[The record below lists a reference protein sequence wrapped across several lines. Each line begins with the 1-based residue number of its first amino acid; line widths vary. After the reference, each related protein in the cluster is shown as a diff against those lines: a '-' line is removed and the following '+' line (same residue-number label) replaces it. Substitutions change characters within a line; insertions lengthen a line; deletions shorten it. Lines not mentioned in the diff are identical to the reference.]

1 VPGAANYYLWVNGA
15 GTWYTASAAGC
26 SSGTGTCSITGSALA
41 NGSYNWVVIA
51 NNAYGNGPTSS
62 SLNFTVS
69 VAASGFNEQFT
80 SSTSAWSQSSGA
92 WAWQNGDYWYT
103 TGVAGGRATSLY
115 SPASYTNFDYSVRML
130 RSGSNATLANSL
142 WVRASAEVG
151 SDGNP
156 LNGYRF
162 NYTSLGRF
170 SVWKYVNGV
179 ASVLQDWA
187 TSSLIAQGS
196 AFNVLRVYA
205 AGASF
210 YYYINGSMVWSASDS
225 TFFTGL
231 VGVGMSRY
239 AEYPSTNDGF
249 WIDYATLSTLAGGV
263 QAPLERL
270 SDEQNLNNL
279 NPTKGGTGD
288 GL

>member
-15 GTWYTASAAGC
+15 GTWYSASAAGC

-41 NGSYNWVVIA
+41 NGSYSWVVIA
-51 NNAYGNGPTSS
+51 NNATGNGPTSS

-69 VAASGFNEQFT
+69 AAASGFNEQFT

-92 WAWQNGDYWYT
+92 WTWQSGDYWYT
-103 TGVAGGRATSLY
+103 PGLAGLVSTSLY
-115 SPASYTNFDYSVRML
+115 TAGSFANFDLSVRML
-130 RSGSNATLANSL
+130 RSGSSQTKSNSV
-142 WVRASAEVG
+142 WIRASAELG

-179 ASVLQDWA
+179 ESALQDW
-187 TSSLIAQGS
+187 TSSSLIAQGS
-196 AFNVLRVYA
+196 AFNTLRVYA
-205 AGASF
+205 SGASL

-225 TFFTGL
+225 SLSTGL
-231 VGVGMSRY
+231 VGVGMSRFGDY
-239 AEYPSTNDGF
+239 TSTNEGF
-249 WIDYATLSTLAGGV
+249 YIDYATLSTLAGGV
-263 QAPLERL
+263 QAPLERPT
-270 SDEQNLNNL
+270 DEQNLNNL

-288 GL
+288 GM